1 MTLFDT
7 AGMERYTST
16 VPPTYF
22 RNAKLILMV
31 YSIDNPDSISDI
43 IMWTENFSLA
53 RLGESSNMMTPIL
66 VGNKSDLDD
75 SRDVS
80 IQRVQET
87 ARLCGI
93 SEEDVFEISAS
104 TGEGFEE
111 MFDKL
116 ALKMTKSENG
126 FKRQKTIRAGSDVRK
141 DKEKSITCSYCNK
154 Q

>member
-22 RNAKLILMV
+22 RNAKQILMV
-31 YSIDNPDSISDI
+31 YSIDNPDSISDV
-43 IMWTENFSLA
+43 IMWAENFSLA
-53 RLGESSNMMTPIL
+53 RLGESSNQMTPIL
-66 VGNKSDLDD
+66 VGNKSDLED
-75 SRDVS
+75 SRDISV
-80 IQRVQET
+80 QRVQET

-93 SEEDVFEISAS
+93 SEEDVFEISTS

-116 ALKMTKSENG
+116 ALKMAKSENG

-141 DKEKSITCSYCNK
+141 DKQKSITCSNCSK